1 MKTSR
6 WMACGAAV
14 LASLLVAACG
24 GGGDSDGYGAIA
36 VSNSTGR
43 VAIAS
48 EALTQSIAND
58 EARDE
63 CDAGDCTVVLQFEEC
78 GAISSA
84 RTSGGALVYG
94 VAAAGTAFDAQ
105 TAANNACTAKG
116 GVGCAT
122 IPNLPAVC
130 N

>member
-1 MKTSR
+1 MTTAR
-6 WMACGAAV
+6 WMVGGAAL
-14 LASLLVAACG
+14 LAALLVAGCG
-24 GGGDSDGYGAIA
+24 GGGESNGYGAIA
-36 VSNSTGR
+36 VSNVTGR
-43 VAIAS
+43 VAIVS

-78 GAISSA
+78 GAIASG
-84 RTSGGALVYG
+84 RTGGGAFVYA
-94 VAAAGTAFDAQ
+94 VAAGGTAFDAQ
-105 TAANNACTAKG
+105 TAANNACTARG
-116 GVGCAT
+116 GVGCST